1 MGMFHSVLVHLEAV
15 VLISALLLLLH
26 HVHHLSDG
34 ALPILR
40 AHLLGDEQADLLD
53 KRVFSQQFGFSL

>member
-15 VLISALLLLLH
+15 IFVSALLLLLH
-26 HVHHLSDG
+26 HVNHLSDG
-34 ALPILR
+34 ALAILR